1 MKNYINL
8 IFTFAFLLATTIAL
22 TGCDE
27 EFLTAKPTDSQEAG
41 GEATEGAIRAN
52 LAAAYQILLF
62 DSYADFNFNSIVLMS
77 DLRSDDIY
85 KGGGD
90 AGDQMQLYRLWQLQ
104 PTPTELPEGLWNI
117 YYSGLARSINAIQAC
132 EGAVGVQE
140 SVLEGMKAE
149 AIFLRA
155 YYTHWLW
162 KFWGNI
168 PYYYDD
174 FVDEDPYMAPQLDA
188 DEVYEKIIAD
198 LDTVIDS
205 EALPMRNSPED
216 HGKATQAAAKMLKAR
231 VVMYQKDNDRY
242 GEVMDDMAVIINSE
256 EFSLVDDFAE
266 IWTREGEFGEESIFE
281 VNHYPEGRD
290 WGAAWTG
297 FGTNLPRFI
306 SPAEL
311 DGVDL
316 LSGND
321 EFVGG
326 WGFGPV
332 REETVGIFESGDE
345 RLAGSINHFAED
357 TYTQRFQDTGYFM
370 AKYAARDNYADAPY
384 TPDLNYE
391 NNLRLFRYAET
402 LLNAAELIVMHGQN
416 ANGIDAQFC
425 LDQIRERAGLDPISA
440 TEENIKLE
448 RRREFIGEG
457 LRFWDVVRWGDT
469 NELFDDDMIN
479 EGRTTAWDDYMKY
492 LPIPESEILQTSG
505 EYKLEQNDGY

>member
-1 MKNYINL
+1 MKKYINL
-8 IFTFAFLLATTIAL
+8 SLVFVFLIATSVAL

-27 EFLTAKPTDSQEAG
+27 DFLTAKPTESQAAG

-85 KGGGD
+85 KGGAD

-104 PTPTELPEGLWNI
+104 PTPTELPAGLWNI
-117 YYSGLARSINAIQAC
+117 YYSGLARCINAIQAC
-132 EGAVGVQE
+132 ENAVGVEE

-149 AIFLRA
+149 ATFLKA

-168 PYYYDD
+168 PYYED
-174 FVDEDPYMAPQLDA
+174 FVDQEPYMAPQLDA

-198 LDTVIDS
+198 LDDVINS
-205 EALPMRNSPED
+205 GALPMRNSPAD

-231 VVMYQKDNDRY
+231 VVMYQNDTGRY
-242 GEVMDDMAVIINSE
+242 GEVMDDMAEIINSQ
-256 EFSLVDDFAE
+256 EFGLVDDFAE
-266 IWTREGEFGEESIFE
+266 IWTREGEFGHESIFE

-297 FGTNLPRFI
+297 YGTNLPRFI

-311 DGVDL
+311 SGADL

-332 REETVGIFESGDE
+332 REETANIFESGDE
-345 RLAGSINHFAED
+345 RLAGSINHFEEGA
-357 TYTQRFQDTGYFM
+357 YTPRFQDTGYFM
-370 AKYAARDNYADAPY
+370 AKYAARDNYADAPF
-384 TPDLNYE
+384 TEDLNFE
-391 NNLRLFRYAET
+391 NNLRLSRYAET
-402 LLNAAELIVMHGQN
+402 LLNAAELIVMHGQS
-416 ANGIDAQFC
+416 AGGIDAQDA
-425 LDQIRERAGLDPISA
+425 LDQIRARAGLGSIPA

-457 LRFWDVVRWGDT
+457 MRFWDVVRWGDT
-469 NELFDDDMIN
+469 DELFPADMIDQ
-479 EGRTTAWDDYMKY
+479 GRTTAWEDYMRY

-505 EYKLEQNDGY
+505 EFRLEQNPGY